1 MHQNL
6 PVSVHCHNDFGLAVA
21 NAISGM
27 YKQVPQCAHVTI
39 NGIGERAGNAS
50 LEEFVMAL
58 TSAYNLIPSGKLDI
72 KTQLLYDTSTIH
84 LKP

>member
-1 MHQNL
+1 M
-6 PVSVHCHNDFGLAVA
+6 A

-27 YKQVPQCAHVTI
+27 CKQVHQCAHVTI

-58 TSAYNLIPSGKLDI
+58 NSLQFETKMGN
-72 KTQLLYDTSTIH
+72 
-84 LKP
+84 